1 MANERGRAQ
10 TSVVERLHWGCKA
23 QEGGS
28 DIRDGV
34 TKFHLSR
41 RSLEGATKEGDS
53 PVGEKIETSACVLEY
68 HGTREILWEAGG
80 TTLQG

>member
-10 TSVVERLHWGCKA
+10 TGVVERLLRGCRA
-23 QEGGS
+23 RECGS

-34 TKFHLSR
+34 TKFHLNQR
-41 RSLEGATKEGDS
+41 LLERATVEGES
-53 PVGEKIETSACVLEY
+53 PVGEKIETSACVPEY
-68 HGTREILWEAGG
+68 HGTREILWESGG